1 MPAAA
6 FCFCMLARF
15 GPLFAGVEV
24 VLIPAFALAAD
35 QSDPK
40 ASPPDADGFVVGFEK
55 ELVGVAESLPPIVD
69 DGREAGVGTW
79 TDVK

>member
-15 GPLFAGVEV
+15 GPLLPGVEGF
-24 VLIPAFALAAD
+24 LIPAFALAAD

-40 ASPPDADGFVVGFEK
+40 ASPPDADGFVAGFEK
-55 ELVGVAESLPPIVD
+55 ELVGMAEGLLPGVD
-69 DGREAGVGTW
+69 DGCEAGVGT
-79 TDVK
+79 